1 MSRVIG
7 IRHRVKKTKEGEA
20 RPTQL
25 CIVEGAGVQLKLDLA
40 TETDELDFLLGR
52 FPTKWRVVQVED
64 ILADFQPHHIK
75 WRELKKNEDWIWIAH
90 EPHRCQQGK
99 KRFEAMRVPE
109 AYNGLRAG
117 DQVAMALGG
126 SGSRL
131 AFALS
136 RRAEE
141 LGNGTAVF
149 RVTPKDLK
157 DWREKLGRDKDDD
170 AETLARML
178 QSGQCAF
185 WPTNRRERDMIR
197 LTEAYRSRIEVMKA
211 RIGCEQRLR
220 QLLIGGIFCS
230 EEGRYPEGSIEQAYD
245 NRKANDAIMQALL
258 TEESQRERELVK
270 LVEESPVYQRLFEPI
285 QGVGPLIAAR
295 LLVAIGDIRRFSSD
309 AKLKAFLGVHVLAGG
324 KYADV
329 PIEKRF
335 PRQRSGMV
343 ANWHPD
349 GRQALY
355 LLADQFNRRPNS
367 EWGQKLLHYKAHF
380 RSQHPEAL
388 EQNGKKRYTDGHIHK
403 MALWRTLTKFTEWLF
418 TEWWKLER
426 ELSGAAMAKAA

>member
-7 IRHRVKKTKEGEA
+7 IRHRVKKTAEGEA

-25 CIVEGAGVQLKLDLA
+25 CIVDGKVQRKLDLES
-40 TETDELDFLLGR
+40 ETDELDFLLGH
-52 FPTKWRVVQVED
+52 FPVKYRAVR
-64 ILADFQPHHIK
+64 ADDTLSSFQPHHIK
-75 WRELKKNEDWIWIAH
+75 WRELKKDEEWIAL
-90 EPHRCQQGK
+90 EAHRREHGK
-99 KRFEAMRVPE
+99 KRFEAVKVPE
-109 AYNGLRAG
+109 AYDGLRAG

-157 DWREKLGRDKDDD
+157 EWREKSGRDKNDD
-170 AETLARML
+170 AETLAKMF
-178 QSGQCAF
+178 QAGQCAF
-185 WPTNRRERDMIR
+185 WPTNRRERDLIR
-197 LTEAYRSRIEVMKA
+197 LTEAYRSRIEAMKA

-220 QLLIGGIFCS
+220 QLIIGGIFCS

-245 NRKANDAIMQALL
+245 DRKANDAIMQALL
-258 TEESQRERELVK
+258 AEESQRERELVK
-270 LVEESPVYQRLFEPI
+270 LVEESPVYQRIFTPI

-295 LLVAIGDIRRFSSD
+295 LLVAIGDIRRFSTD
-309 AKLKAFLGVHVLAGG
+309 AKLKAFLGVHVLASG

-329 PIEKRF
+329 PVEKSF
-335 PRQRSGMV
+335 PRQRGGMV

-367 EWGQKLLHYKAHF
+367 EWGQVLLRYKAHF
-380 RSQHPEAL
+380 RSQYPEAL

-403 MALWRTLTKFTEWLF
+403 MALWRTLTKFVERLF
-418 TEWWKLER
+418 TKWWKLER
-426 ELSGAAMAKAA
+426 ELSGIAAAKAA